1 MDVVWFDRKTG
12 DVIDS
17 ECHNPAFFEHYP
29 DYVIDRCIE
38 WDAKAQVL
46 NADGTINKL
55 VNY

>member
-29 DYVIDRCIE
+29 DYVMDRCKE